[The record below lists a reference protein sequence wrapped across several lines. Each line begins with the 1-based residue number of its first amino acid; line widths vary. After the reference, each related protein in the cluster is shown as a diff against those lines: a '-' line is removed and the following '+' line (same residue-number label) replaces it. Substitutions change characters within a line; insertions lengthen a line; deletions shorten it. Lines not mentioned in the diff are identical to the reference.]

1 MAKISEKTVLNMSR
15 STILRRI
22 SRSFLTIIIS
32 SFLTVNG
39 SFAAGTDNTAATAS
53 AGGNADAIAKGEQL
67 FKENCKSCH
76 KVHQDAVGPALSGVS
91 KRRSKDWIHSWV
103 KNNAVFR
110 ASGDKDAIAIYEKF
124 GKSEMT
130 AFPTFTNENIDDIV
144 AYVESVPVETA
155 AAPTPGDPKTATE
168 GGAGKYDT
176 IILGLVIVVL
186 ILVLVSMLVFLTII
200 KRYLKDREDKLDETD
215 KELVNQK
222 FDIKAVIKSKGFIAI
237 VAILFVLISV
247 RACWLG
253 MISIGVEQNYEPI
266 QPIAFSHKLHAG
278 DNKINCNYC
287 HTGAYKGKQSNIPSL
302 NICMNCHTY
311 VKEGPKYGKT
321 EIAKLTKAYEDGTP
335 IRWVRVHN
343 LPDLAYFNHSQH
355 TQVAGIACQKCHGPI
370 EEMEVVK
377 QYSNLTMGWCI
388 NCHRETA
395 VNSQGNAY
403 YDRLLKVHEEAK
415 IKGDMTAENIGGLDC
430 SKCHY

>member
-22 SRSFLTIIIS
+22 SRSFLTIILS
-32 SFLTVNG
+32 SFLTVTG
-39 SFAAGTDNTAATAS
+39 SLLANADSTAVVAG
-53 AGGNADAIAKGEQL
+53 AGGNADAIAKGAQL

-76 KVHQDAVGPALSGVS
+76 KIHQDAVGPALSGVS

-110 ASGDKDAIAIYEKF
+110 ASGDKDAIAIWEKF

-144 AYVESVPVETA
+144 AYVESVPVEG
-155 AAPTPGDPKTATE
+155 PKVDGPPGTQTSTTE
-168 GGAGKYDT
+168 AGGKYDT

-186 ILVLVSMLVFLTII
+186 ILVLVAMIVFLAII
-200 KRYLKDREDKLDETD
+200 KRYLKDKEDKLDESE

-222 FDIKAVIKSKGFIAI
+222 FDIKAVVKSKGFISI
-237 VAILFVLISV
+237 VVILFIIISV

-253 MISIGVEQNYEPI
+253 LISVGVEQNYQPV

-278 DNKINCNYC
+278 DMKINCNYC

-311 VKEGPKYGKT
+311 VKEGPKYGKN

-415 IKGDMTAENIGGLDC
+415 MKGDMTAENIGGLDC